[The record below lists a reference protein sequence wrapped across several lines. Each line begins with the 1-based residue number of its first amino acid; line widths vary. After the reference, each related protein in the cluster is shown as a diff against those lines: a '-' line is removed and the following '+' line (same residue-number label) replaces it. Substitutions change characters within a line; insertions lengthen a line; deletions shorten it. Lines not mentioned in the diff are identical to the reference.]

1 MNTLV
6 KATLEHRIAYR
17 FNGIS
22 TLIPASQPTCDEY
35 FSSSQTRSTIS
46 TRAKSKRGVWRN

>member
-22 TLIPASQPTCDEY
+22 TLIPASQPACDEY